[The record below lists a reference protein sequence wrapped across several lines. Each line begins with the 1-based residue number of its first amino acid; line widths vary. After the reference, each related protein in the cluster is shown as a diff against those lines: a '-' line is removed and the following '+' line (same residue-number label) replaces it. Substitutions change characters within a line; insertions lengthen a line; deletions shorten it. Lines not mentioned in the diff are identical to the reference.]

1 MPLQLA
7 MNTGTFNFQSVDFLS
22 MIQATSRAEFTGIN
36 LRDNHTQE
44 FVQQGHSVQEIKD
57 LLNEYELHPVAF
69 DALRDWQNWE
79 DLGGKEKEEFRKRAG
94 QCFDVCKGIG
104 CDCIACPTYAED
116 GDIFR
121 DIRSFKEV
129 CDIAKAYDIRLALEF
144 LPWTALRDMR
154 MAWEVVR
161 RANCS
166 NGGLLV
172 DTFHYFKG
180 GSTIDDLQEVPTE
193 KIFLVHLDD
202 APDLRIDS
210 KEMCFHHRV
219 FPGEGIFPLGQFL
232 DMLLLEKGYEG
243 WISLEVINKEN
254 QHADYDEI
262 AQRGKKSL
270 EKVLSRYNL

>member
-1 MPLQLA
+1 
-7 MNTGTFNFQSVDFLS
+7 

-232 DMLLLEKGYEG
+232 AMLLLEKGYEG